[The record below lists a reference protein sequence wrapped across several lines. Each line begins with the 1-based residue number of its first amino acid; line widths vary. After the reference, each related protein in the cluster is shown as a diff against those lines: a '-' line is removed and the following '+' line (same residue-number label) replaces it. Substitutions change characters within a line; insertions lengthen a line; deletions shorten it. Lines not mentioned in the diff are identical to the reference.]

1 MSVEHDAVVVGAGP
15 NGLAAAV
22 AMAGAG
28 ASVLVVEQGDT
39 PGGGCRSAALTLP
52 GFVHDVCSAI
62 HPLGAASPF
71 LRTLALADHGL
82 EWLHPEVL
90 LAHPLDDG
98 TAGVL
103 LRDVRDTGDAVGD
116 ARGWE
121 RLMGPVVDR
130 WEALAGE
137 VLGPLLRMPGHPIA
151 LAQFGLRAMWPATV
165 LARQVLR
172 SPQAQAL
179 FIGIAAHSVAALERP
194 LTAAAGVMLGG
205 AGHAAGW
212 PVARGGSQRIADAL
226 VAELGRL
233 GGRVETGR
241 RVRVIDELPS
251 ATVVLFDTSPRDL
264 LAIAGSR
271 FPTGYRQRL
280 ARYRYGPGV
289 FKIDYAL
296 DGPVPWTAEACR
308 RAGTVHVG
316 GNLAEVAHAEAEV
329 ARGHH
334 PERPFVL
341 AAQQSVIDRQRAP
354 EGRHTFWAY
363 CHVPNGSTLD
373 VTGTIEAQLE
383 RFAPG
388 FSDVVLA
395 RRVTTSAALAA
406 YNPNCVGG
414 DIAGGATDGLQLL
427 FRPMISTHPYRT
439 PAPGIFLCSSS
450 TPPGGGVHGM
460 CGYWAA
466 RDALRHL
473 EGRPPQPSSDLA

>member
-1 MSVEHDAVVVGAGP
+1 MRTDHDAVVVGAGP

-22 AMAGAG
+22 ALAAAGV
-28 ASVLVVEQGDT
+28 SVLVVEQGDT
-39 PGGGCRSAALTLP
+39 PGGGCRSAELTLP
-52 GFVHDVCSAI
+52 GFVHDVCSAV
-62 HPLGAASPF
+62 HPLGAASPY
-71 LRTLALADHGL
+71 LNSLALSEHGL

-103 LRDVRDTGDAVGD
+103 LRGVDDTGEAVGD
-116 ARGWE
+116 AAGWR
-121 RLMGPVVDR
+121 RLMGPVVDG
-130 WEALAGE
+130 WDAVMAG
-137 VLGPLLRMPGHPIA
+137 VLGPLFRVPRHPVA
-151 LAQFGLRAMWPATV
+151 LARFGLRAMWPATV
-165 LARQVLR
+165 LARQVLG

-179 FIGIAAHSVAALERP
+179 FTGIAAHSVAALERP
-194 LTAAAGVMLGG
+194 LTAAAGVMLGA
-205 AGHAAGW
+205 AGHGAGW
-212 PVARGGSQRIADAL
+212 PVVRGGSQRIVDAL

-241 RVRVIDELPS
+241 RVGVIDELPP

-271 FPTGYRQRL
+271 FPELYRRRL

-289 FKIDYAL
+289 FKLDYAL

-316 GNLAEVAHAEAEV
+316 GTLAEIAGAEADV
-329 ARGHH
+329 ARGRH

-341 AAQQSVIDRQRAP
+341 AAQQSLIDRGRAP
-354 EGRHTFWAY
+354 EGRHTLWAY
-363 CHVPNGSTLD
+363 CHVPKGSTVD
-373 VTGTIEAQLE
+373 MTSGIEAQLE

-388 FSDVVLA
+388 FSDLVLA
-395 RRVTTSAALAA
+395 RAATTPAQLED

-414 DIAGGATDGLQLL
+414 DIAGGATAGLQLV
-427 FRPMISTHPYRT
+427 FRPVVSPHPYRT

-450 TPPGGGVHGM
+450 TPPGAGVHGM

-466 RDALRHL
+466 QDALRYL
-473 EGRPPQPSSDLA
+473 DGPPAQPLSVA

>member
-22 AMAGAG
+22 AMAAAG
-28 ASVLVVEQGDT
+28 ASVLVVEQAET
-39 PGGGCRSAALTLP
+39 PGGGCRSGALTLP
-52 GFVHDVCSAI
+52 GFVHDICSAI

-103 LRDVRDTGDAVGD
+103 LPDVRDTGEAVGD
-116 ARGWE
+116 VRGWE
-121 RLMGPVVDR
+121 RLMGPVVER
-130 WEALAGE
+130 WDAVAADI
-137 VLGPLLRMPGHPIA
+137 LGPLLRMPRHPIA
-151 LAQFGLRAMWPATV
+151 LARFGLRAMWPATV
-165 LARQVLR
+165 VARQVLR
-172 SPQAQAL
+172 SAQARAL

-205 AGHAAGW
+205 AGHVAGW
-212 PVARGGSQRIADAL
+212 PVAKGGSQRIADAL

-241 RVRVIDELPS
+241 RVRGIDELPS

-271 FPTGYRQRL
+271 FPKRYRQRL

-296 DGPVPWTAEACR
+296 DGPVPWTVEACR

-316 GNLAEVAHAEAEV
+316 GTLAEVAHAEAEV
-329 ARGHH
+329 ARGRH

-341 AAQQSVIDRQRAP
+341 AAQQSVIDTHRAP
-354 EGRHTFWAY
+354 DGRHTFWAY
-363 CHVPNGSTLD
+363 CHVPRGSTRD
-373 VTGTIEAQLE
+373 MTGAIEAQLE

-395 RRVTTSAALAA
+395 RTVTTSAELDA

-414 DIAGGATDGLQLL
+414 DIAGGATDGLQLI

-466 RDALRHL
+466 QDALRHL
-473 EGRPPQPSSDLA
+473 EGRPEETVPDVA